1 MSLKKTVDRWAK
13 QTGFIRRKRVFK
25 AYEFLMLM
33 VVGQMGMK
41 HPSLAGM
48 VAAITASFSREALHK
63 RFTPQAVAFM
73 HRCLVFALKEKL
85 NRASLIDAKALRPF
99 DRVAIVDSSG
109 WNVHPSLES
118 VLPGTGGDGSGATC
132 KLQTFYEYKRGE
144 LSFVE
149 MTSGLV
155 PDNRYVDHLPEML
168 NKKDLTLFDLGYFKL
183 NALHRIDGKGAF
195 YLCRLLTQ
203 TSVHDPQNMKEIQ
216 LDKVLGTVNGDAIEL
231 NVLLGSTQRDKIPC
245 RLICLRVSEELANK
259 RRRELRARTS
269 RRRKGCSKKSLA
281 LCSWTLLI
289 TNAPAKQLP
298 AGIALDLYM
307 LRWQIELLFKQLKSI
322 LRIHQS
328 NTGREPR
335 LRCELYGKLIGAVLI
350 HRIHGIINR
359 PLWNKHRK
367 ELSMDKLYKR
377 IQERAFTLLSMMLSS
392 IPKTIA
398 YLAKE
403 LQHIVQHC
411 IKCTQ
416 PSRPTTLELLDR
428 PGPFNAKVLR
438 MTALS

>member
-1 MSLKKTVDRWAK
+1 ML
-13 QTGFIRRKRVFK
+13 RRDP
-25 AYEFLMLM
+25 Y
-33 VVGQMGMK
+33 
-41 HPSLAGM
+41 
-48 VAAITASFSREALHK
+48 
-63 RFTPQAVAFM
+63 
-73 HRCLVFALKEKL
+73 CL
-85 NRASLIDAKALRPF
+85 
-99 DRVAIVDSSG
+99 
-109 WNVHPSLES
+109 
-118 VLPGTGGDGSGATC
+118 
-132 KLQTFYEYKRGE
+132 
-144 LSFVE
+144 
-149 MTSGLV
+149 
-155 PDNRYVDHLPEML
+155 
-168 NKKDLTLFDLGYFKL
+168 
-183 NALHRIDGKGAF
+183 

-203 TSVHDPQNMKEIQ
+203 TSVHDPQNMEEIQ
-216 LDKVLGTVNGDAIEL
+216 LDKVLGTVNSDAIEL
-231 NVLLGSTQRDKIPC
+231 NVSLGSTQRDKIPC

-350 HRIHGIINR
+350 HRIHAIINR
-359 PLWNKHRK
+359 PLWNHHRK
-367 ELSMDKLYKR
+367 EISMEKLYKR
-377 IQERAFTLLSMMLSS
+377 IQERAFTLLALLLTS
-392 IPKTIA
+392 IQKATA

-403 LQHIVQHC
+403 LQHIARHC
-411 IKCTQ
+411 LKCTQ

-428 PGPFNAKVLR
+428 AGHFDVKAIT
-438 MTALS
+438 MAALS

>member
-1 MSLKKTVDRWAK
+1 
-13 QTGFIRRKRVFK
+13 
-25 AYEFLMLM
+25 MLM

-48 VAAITASFSREALHK
+48 VAAIKANFSREALHE

-73 HRCLVFALKEKL
+73 HECLVFALKQKI
-85 NRASLIDAKALRPF
+85 NRATPIDAKALRPF
-99 DRVAIVDSSG
+99 ARVAIVDSSG
-109 WNVHPSLES
+109 WNVHPRLER

-132 KLQTFYEYKRGE
+132 KLQAFYEYKKGD
-144 LSFVE
+144 LSFVQ

-155 PDNRYVDHLPEML
+155 PDNRYIDQLPERL
-168 NKKDLTLFDLGYFKL
+168 NKKDLALFDLGYFKL
-183 NALHRIDGKGAF
+183 KALRRIDEKGAF
-195 YLCRLLTQ
+195 YLCRLLTK
-203 TSVHDPQNMKEIQ
+203 TSVHDRQNMEEIQ
-216 LDKVLGTVNGDAIEL
+216 LHRLLGKLDGDAYEL
-231 NVLLGSTQRDKIPC
+231 NVVLGGQQRDKVPC
-245 RLICLRVSEELANK
+245 RLICLRVSEQLANK
-259 RRRELRARTS
+259 RRRELRARTR

-289 TNAPAKQLP
+289 TNAPAKRLP
-298 AGIALDLYM
+298 ARIALDLYM

-322 LRIHQS
+322 LQIHQS

-350 HRIHGIINR
+350 HRIHAIINR
-359 PLWNKHRK
+359 PLWNQHRK

-377 IQERAFTLLSMMLSS
+377 IQERAFTLLTLLLSS
-392 IPKTIA
+392 IPKAIA

-403 LQHIVQHC
+403 LQHIARHC
-411 IKCTQ
+411 LKCTQ

-428 PGPFNAKVLR
+428 TGQFNVKVLK